1 MSLEEPEQHQ
11 YGGGGGEHPDAL
23 LAATSI
29 PYSQVSH
36 SLFVSAGILS
46 DWLVCT
52 SVCKSHSLG

>member
-29 PYSQVSH
+29 PYSQVNFI
-36 SLFVSAGILS
+36 LFVSADTCDLHC
-46 DWLVCT
+46 LYV
-52 SVCKSHSLG
+52 VSL